1 MNEQSTMDGRCA
13 RGSQA
18 HYKALVDSAAAAILV
33 IDERGIILDA
43 NPFTHTLLGY
53 AQNQLVGQDVEC
65 LMPPEHQGKHGQ
77 YLKKY
82 LSTGEPNVIGTGR
95 RVMARHREGHL
106 VPVHLAVSEVW
117 VDARREFIG
126 IMSDLSALTHAQAT
140 VQHERNRLKTIIDAI
155 GNPVFVR
162 ELGGQYAL
170 ANRACLQAVN
180 VDHVTQLAEAFGKAL
195 PDGMR
200 DTLNALDHQLTAD
213 GGPVHIDVTLRDGR
227 TFKLAKTLIH
237 HLAGEPYAIVTVA
250 YDATPL
256 LQAMQE
262 AERANQ
268 AKSDFLSAMS
278 HELRTPLN
286 SVLGYAQL
294 LLKSPDPTLSD
305 SQHQYVEQIH
315 QSGRHLLALINDVL
329 DLAKIEAGKTT
340 INPTWYPAMAL
351 VNDAIHTLAPLAER
365 QKVSLQSHLPQGLD
379 GELYVDPIRF
389 KQVLINLLSNA
400 VKYNHPQGSVWVDA
414 REAGGNLTL
423 CVNDTGIGI
432 ASDQLAGLFE
442 PFNRLMAED
451 SLIEGA
457 GVGLAVTHQLVA
469 KMQGRIEVTSQVG
482 EGSCFSVTFPYRS
495 ALSSA
500 GSEGKVLRQASLSLK
515 QPHRVL
521 YIDRDSHQQRLMADC
536 FEDWPLLTLHCAHDV
551 SLADAM
557 AHTLA
562 PSLLIING
570 DDAATLQD
578 HGLQFI
584 EGRSVIVLETEQNK
598 PHHLHTPSSFKR
610 LQHPVSSSDLAA
622 AIQSLLEDRE

>member
-33 IDERGIILDA
+33 IDDQGIILDA

-82 LSTGEPNVIGTGR
+82 LVTGEPNVIGTGR
-95 RVMARHREGHL
+95 RVSARHRDGRL
-106 VPVHLAVSEVW
+106 IPIHLAVSEVW
-117 VDARREFIG
+117 IDERREFIG

-170 ANRACLQAVN
+170 ANRACLQAVG
-180 VDHVTQLAEAFGKAL
+180 VDHVSQLADAFGRAL

-200 DTLNALDHQLTAD
+200 DTLNALDHQLTVD
-213 GGPVHIDVTLRDGR
+213 GEPVHIDVTLRDGR

-250 YDATPL
+250 YDATTL
-256 LQAMQE
+256 LRAMQE

-329 DLAKIEAGKTT
+329 DLAKIEAGQTVLHL
-340 INPTWYPAMAL
+340 TWYPVSAL
-351 VNDAIHTLAPLAER
+351 INDAIQTLSPLAER
-365 QKVSLQSHLPQGLD
+365 QNVSLKNCLPAEQEGD
-379 GELYVDPIRF
+379 LYVDPTRF
-389 KQVLINLLSNA
+389 KQILINLLSNA
-400 VKYNHPQGSVWVDA
+400 VKYNHPHGRVWVDA
-414 REAGGNLTL
+414 HAHHGNLTMT
-423 CVNDTGIGI
+423 VNDTGIGI
-432 ASDQLAGLFE
+432 ADDQLDGLFE
-442 PFNRLMAED
+442 PFNRLVAED

-457 GVGLAVTHQLVA
+457 GVGLAVTYQLVSQ
-469 KMQGRIEVTSQVG
+469 MQGEIRVASQQG
-482 EGSCFSVTFPYRS
+482 KGSAFSVTFPYRAKPQPS
-495 ALSSA
+495 KTEIA
-500 GSEGKVLRQASLSLK
+500 EASDANIRLT

-521 YIDRDSHQQRLMADC
+521 YIDQGSHQQRLVSDC
-536 FEDWPLLTLHCAHDV
+536 FEDWPLLTLHHAHDF
-551 SLADAM
+551 SLAEAM
-557 AHTLA
+557 THTLS
-562 PSLLIING
+562 PSLFIING
-570 DDAATLQD
+570 NDLARMPAHWTCLVENKPLIILEVEGQAHSSAATQ
-578 HGLQFI
+578 HI
-584 EGRSVIVLETEQNK
+584 R
-598 PHHLHTPSSFKR
+598 LH
-610 LQHPVSSSDLAA
+610 QPVSSSDLAA
-622 AIQSLLEDRE
+622 AIQSLLEDKE